1 MLARTCLLWMT
12 FSLTFLGANAFGE
25 ELSFPDSEWK
35 TVSAAEIGWDPD
47 KLQDAIDFAFER
59 RTSSIVIVHGGR
71 ILSERHETLSPPSR
85 RYSGSVKGKNSL
97 GHAKEDIASV
107 QKSIVSIL
115 TGIAIEKALLGL
127 EDPVSKHLGNGW
139 SKAGAEAEGKIKV
152 RHLLTMTSGLTPQ
165 LSAVAEAG
173 KQWRY
178 NSTAYGKTLKCLEKA
193 SGMTA
198 NELTSAW
205 LLDPIGMK
213 ESQWASRPSAF
224 LAASD
229 ANDVGFVTTAR
240 DLARFGLLVQAQ
252 GKWDGQTVLGDET
265 YLSQALNSSQ
275 RLNLAYGYLWWLN
288 GKRSGIRQG
297 RRVNQPLITAAP
309 SDLVAGF
316 GALGRKCYVVPSLNL
331 VVTRL
336 GDTPES
342 QGQESFNEGFW
353 RRLMRAVPNR
363 PSGRK

>member
-1 MLARTCLLWMT
+1 MLARTCLLLVAT
-12 FSLTFLGANAFGE
+12 SFPLLEKYVSGE
-25 ELSFPDSEWK
+25 ELSFPGTEWE
-35 TVSAAEIGWDPD
+35 TVSASEIGWDAD
-47 KLQDAIDFAFER
+47 KLSEAVEFAFER
-59 RTSSIVIVHGGR
+59 RTSSLVIIHGGR
-71 ILSERHETLSPPSR
+71 ILTERHESLTPPGR

-97 GHAKEDIASV
+97 GHAQEDIASV

-115 TGIAIEKALLGL
+115 TGIAIEKGLIRL
-127 EDPVSKHLGNGW
+127 EDPVRKYLGDGW
-139 SKAGAEAEGKIKV
+139 SKAGSEAESKITI

-165 LSAVAEAG
+165 LGFATKAG

-178 NSTAYGKTLKCLEKA
+178 NSTAYGKTLKCLERA

-198 NELTSAW
+198 NQLTSDW

-213 ESQWASRPSAF
+213 ESQWRPRASTF
-224 LAASD
+224 VDASD

-240 DLARFGLLVQAQ
+240 DLARFGLLVQAR
-252 GKWDGQTVLGDET
+252 GKWEDRAVLGDKA
-265 YLSQALNSSQ
+265 YLSQALDSSQ

-297 RRVNQPLITAAP
+297 KRVNQPLIAAAP

-336 GDTPES
+336 GDTPETR
-342 QGQESFNEGFW
+342 GQESFNEGFW
-353 RRLMRAVPNR
+353 RRLMLAVPNR
-363 PSGRK
+363 E